1 MIRPVTDVI
10 QNVTDVIPKDANVI
24 LKDAN
29 VILNEANVI
38 LNEVKNLIHN
48 KIHNTMKNILTTIL
62 SSISVLVPVAFFSG
76 CAQIPEIETELALD
90 RCLTPTN
97 LSRTVYGEEVQYLS
111 GEIGRRMFP
120 VAKRFL
126 CDECRK
132 KAT

>member
-10 QNVTDVIPKDANVI
+10 QNVTDVIPKD
-24 LKDAN
+24 
-29 VILNEANVI
+29 ANVI

-97 LSRTVYGEEVQYLS
+97 LSRTVY
-111 GEIGRRMFP
+111 
-120 VAKRFL
+120 
-126 CDECRK
+126 
-132 KAT
+132 